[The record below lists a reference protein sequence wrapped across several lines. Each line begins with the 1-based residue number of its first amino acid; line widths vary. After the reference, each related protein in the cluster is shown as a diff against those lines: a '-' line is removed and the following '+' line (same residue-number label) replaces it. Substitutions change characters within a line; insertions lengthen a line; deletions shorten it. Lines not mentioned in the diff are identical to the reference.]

1 MIVPPEPAVN
11 ATLSVVLPPVTD
23 VIDGALEISSG
34 VEAVMLSVDFPEPT
48 LFTARIWT

>member
-11 ATLSVVLPPVTD
+11 ATLKLVFPPVMD

-48 LFTARIWT
+48 VFTARIWT